1 MKKDEKKKGRRKM
14 KKILIIILGLSI
26 SSTAVCAGL
35 YDGGGLFGFAPNQ
48 NYCYVVAASNAPS
61 KIKAAADFVCDGV
74 DDQVE
79 INAAYAVIQT
89 LISDTMG
96 YTGTHIGGKIQLS
109 AGVFNCSAPIVF
121 DGPAPV
127 SIEGVGF
134 QSRWPS
140 TGFRPAGTVV
150 RCADQMNNYLMM
162 WTGDINHADPNGWSG
177 GFIRGIW
184 FEGNG
189 AQQTYGSI
197 HKDLSLGISIG
208 IFIYNRGD
216 TYIENCMFHG
226 FRHDFAV
233 LMMNHGSWITGCD
246 LVDNYGGD
254 LCISGGRYFIYSNHF
269 ARNGAYLG
277 RSSILSWTRQAK
289 IIGNNF
295 DDVGGKIIDGAAN
308 SDDMIISHNTFNG
321 WAKKVSIG
329 ETAIYLRNGQENVVI
344 SGNIFNGKS
353 GTCPYAY
360 YGIYSGS
367 SDAIVRAVISGN
379 AFENTAAENINLAG
393 TLTQCSIADNVGPGA
408 AAFTGDKTNCNIH
421 DNNFAGNTTISGTAT
436 NCNIHDNK

>member
-1 MKKDEKKKGRRKM
+1 MRRIIG
-14 KKILIIILGLSI
+14 ILFVLMLAASVGA
-26 SSTAVCAGL
+26 TGGYGGL
-35 YDGGGLFGFAPNQ
+35 YVNNRVPGMDL

-109 AGVFNCSAPIVF
+109 AGVFHCSAPIVF

-162 WTGDINHADPNGWSG
+162 WTGDTSQADSNGWSC

-189 AQQTYGSI
+189 AQQTYANLPKDSGS
-197 HKDLSLGISIG
+197 DFSAGIY
-208 IFIYNRGD
+208 IYNRGD

-246 LVDNYGGD
+246 LEDNYGGD
-254 LCISGGRYFIYSNHF
+254 LYISLSRYFVYMNHF
-269 ARNGAYLG
+269 ARNGAYKGL
-277 RSSILSWTRQAK
+277 SSLHASFASQVK

-295 DDVGGKIIDGAAN
+295 EDVGGKAINTI
-308 SDDMIISHNTFNG
+308 SSSKWMVISHNTFSG
-321 WAKKVSIG
+321 WAKKMSFG
-329 ETAIYLRNGQENVVI
+329 ETAIRQRNGQTNVVI

-353 GTCPYAY
+353 DIYPYAY
-360 YGIYSGS
+360 YGIYTAS

>member
-1 MKKDEKKKGRRKM
+1 MRRIIG
-14 KKILIIILGLSI
+14 ILFVLMLAASVGA
-26 SSTAVCAGL
+26 TGGYGGL
-35 YDGGGLFGFAPNQ
+35 YVNNRVPGMDL

-162 WTGDINHADPNGWSG
+162 WTGDINHADTNGWSC

-189 AQQTYGSI
+189 AQQTYANLPKDSGSNY
-197 HKDLSLGISIG
+197 SAGIY
-208 IFIYNRGD
+208 IYNRGD

-226 FRHDFAV
+226 FRHGFAV
-233 LMMNHGSWITGCD
+233 LMKNHGSWITGCD
-246 LVDNYGGD
+246 LEDNYGGD
-254 LCISGGRYFIYSNHF
+254 LYISSSRYFVYMNHF
-269 ARNGAYLG
+269 ARNGAYAGTPSLYA
-277 RSSILSWTRQAK
+277 SASQVK

-295 DDVGGKIIDGAAN
+295 DDVGGKAINTSAN
-308 SDDMIISHNTFNG
+308 GSKWMVISHNTFNG
-321 WAKKVSIG
+321 WAKKVIFG
-329 ETAIYLRNGQENVVI
+329 ETAIRLRNGQTNVVI
-344 SGNIFNGKS
+344 SGNIFDGES
-353 GTCPYAY
+353 GTYAY

>member
-1 MKKDEKKKGRRKM
+1 M

-96 YTGTHIGGKIQLS
+96 YTGTQLGGKIQLTV
-109 AGVFNCSAPIVF
+109 GVFNCSAPIVF

-140 TGFRPAGTVV
+140 SGFRPAGTVI
-150 RCADQMNNYLMM
+150 RCADQMNNCLMM
-162 WTGDINHADPNGWSG
+162 WTGDTSHADPNGWSC

-189 AQQTYGSI
+189 AQQTYDNLPKPSGSN
-197 HKDLSLGISIG
+197 SSAGIY
-208 IFIYNRGD
+208 IYNRGD

-226 FRHDFAV
+226 FRHDYAV
-233 LMMNHGSWITGCD
+233 LMGNHGSWITGCD
-246 LVDNYGGD
+246 FEDNYVSD
-254 LCISGGRYFIYSNHF
+254 LGVSAGRYFVYMNHF
-269 ARNGAYLG
+269 ARNGAYDGKPSLQ
-277 RSSILSWTRQAK
+277 SSASQVK
-289 IIGNNF
+289 IMGNNF
-295 DDVGGKIIDGAAN
+295 DDVGGKAINTSAN
-308 SDDMIISHNTFNG
+308 SKWMIISHNTFSG
-321 WAKKVSIG
+321 WAKKVSTG
-329 ETAIYLRNGQENVVI
+329 DAAIRLRNGQENVVI

-353 GTCPYAY
+353 GTYPYAY

-421 DNNFAGNTTISGTAT
+421 DNNFAGNTAISGTET
-436 NCNIHDNK
+436 NCHIHDNN

>member
-1 MKKDEKKKGRRKM
+1 M

-35 YDGGGLFGFAPNQ
+35 YDGGGLFGFAPNQNFGFAPNQ

-109 AGVFNCSAPIVF
+109 AGVFHCSAPIVF

-162 WTGDINHADPNGWSG
+162 WTGDTSQADSNGWSCG
-177 GFIRGIW
+177 YIRGIW

-189 AQQTYGSI
+189 AQQTYANLP
-197 HKDLSLGISIG
+197 KDSPFSFSAGIY
-208 IFIYNRGD
+208 IYNRGD

-226 FRHDFAV
+226 FLHDYAILV
-233 LMMNHGSWITGCD
+233 KNHGSWITGCE
-246 LVDNYGGD
+246 LEDNYGGD
-254 LCISGGRYFIYSNHF
+254 LCIGAGRYFVYMNHF
-269 ARNGAYLG
+269 ARNGANGGKPSL
-277 RSSILSWTRQAK
+277 RTPTSQAK

-295 DDVGGKIIDGAAN
+295 DDVGGKAIDMSNNGKW
-308 SDDMIISHNTFNG
+308 MVISHNTFNG
-321 WAKKVSIG
+321 WAKKVSTG
-329 ETAIYLRNGQENVVI
+329 ETAIRLRNGQENVVI

-353 GTCPYAY
+353 DIYPYAY
-360 YGIYSGS
+360 YGIYTDS

-421 DNNFAGNTTISGTAT
+421 DNNFAGNTTISGTET
-436 NCNIHDNK
+436 NCHIHDNN